1 MAYQVLARKSRPQDF
16 SSVVGQSSVV
26 TALRN
31 ALSEERVAQAYLF
44 AGIRGVG
51 KTSVARVFAKALNCE
66 NGPGADP
73 CNECTTCTEITKG
86 SDLDVIEVD
95 AATYS
100 KVEQVR
106 ELTESLQYGPAR
118 DRYKV
123 VVIDEIHRLSRQAFD
138 ALLKIVEEPPERI
151 VFIFATT
158 EIDAVPATI
167 LSRCQEFHFRRV
179 AFGELSAHL
188 RRLCDSESITAS
200 DASLRLISRAAEG
213 SVRDAVA
220 LLDQLATFGAGT
232 IDDADAARLIG
243 GLDADFYQGLLVAIV
258 EGDGGTVCRG
268 VAKLE
273 EEGWDPRTAYTQL
286 LSYLRDALH
295 MALGASADEVDLP
308 EEQAKALGQV
318 AHEAGSENLLRI
330 LHLLLGSE
338 MTVRRSESGAL
349 AAEVAWLRAAELPK
363 LTRIEDLLSGIEPS
377 GGGGTR
383 GVGGP
388 GAGRG
393 GSSKAGARA
402 EAKSAVQ
409 KSAPQVEAEKKS
421 TAVAEIGEGISGPK
435 AAALAAAQAVAE
447 ASQTAPT
454 AAAVKT
460 APPEPKKP
468 EPKKPEPR
476 KPEPSAVTE
485 RSDSPAEAPTKSEQT
500 APPNRATA
508 EPEPQSAA
516 AVGEPAPAPAPQ
528 RAGQKQAA
536 PKEAVAQEPPIQ
548 KAGPSE
554 TANDSPPLE
563 AYEDEAYSSPP
574 GRSNEIIMP
583 REAVAAPVE
592 APNQAPAQASTD
604 EPAERAAQ
612 SRSKPAPNNGAA
624 AGETARLLEE
634 VGRRKQFLAA
644 HLAEA
649 KSLRLQGGRLEIA
662 VPADDTWLANS
673 LEREANRDA
682 LKESIAAVWGDGVTW
697 TLVSTGEDSVQSQ
710 KSNTPLDTQDDIM
723 TDPEVQTVLEL
734 FGGTVETTASNQ
746 EDEQA

>member
-66 NGPGADP
+66 RGPGSDP
-73 CNECTTCTEITKG
+73 CNECTTCLEITKG

-179 AFGELSAHL
+179 AFGVLAAHL
-188 RRLCDSESITAS
+188 RRLAESESITAS
-200 DASLRLISRAAEG
+200 DASLRLVARAAEG

-220 LLDQLATFGAGT
+220 LLDQLATFGSGT
-232 IDDADAARLIG
+232 IDDAEAARLIG
-243 GLDADFYQGLLVAIV
+243 GLDVDFYQSLLVAIV
-258 EGDGGTVCRG
+258 EGDGGTVCQA
-268 VAKLE
+268 VARLE
-273 EEGWDPRTAYTQL
+273 EEGWDPRTAYAQL
-286 LSYLRDALH
+286 LAYLRDALH
-295 MALGASADEVDLP
+295 MALGAAVEEVDLP
-308 EEQAKALGQV
+308 EEQATALGQV

-377 GGGGTR
+377 GGGSGQ
-383 GVGGP
+383 
-388 GAGRG
+388 GRG
-393 GSSKAGARA
+393 GRGRGSTGRSSSGGGRAGAREAAA
-402 EAKSAVQ
+402 EEPSASGSGAEQ
-409 KSAPQVEAEKKS
+409 RHTARPQAEQPHTDESAPV
-421 TAVAEIGEGISGPK
+421 GPK
-435 AAALAAAQAVAE
+435 AAALAAAKAAAE
-447 ASQTAPT
+447 ASHQVNTKPAPRQAPTEKRQPTADRRPPKAPRASAPAPESTSGEARPQTATSGEKADSAAEAPT
-454 AAAVKT
+454 AAQ
-460 APPEPKKP
+460 
-468 EPKKPEPR
+468 
-476 KPEPSAVTE
+476 PSFTE
-485 RSDSPAEAPTKSEQT
+485 AKAPTK
-500 APPNRATA
+500 
-508 EPEPQSAA
+508 PEAKAA
-516 AVGEPAPAPAPQ
+516 A
-528 RAGQKQAA
+528 
-536 PKEAVAQEPPIQ
+536 PIASS
-548 KAGPSE
+548 KPD
-554 TANDSPPLE
+554 DSPPLE
-563 AYEDEAYSSPP
+563 AYEDEAYSASRP
-574 GRSNEIIMP
+574 GSAEVIVSADP
-583 REAVAAPVE
+583 EEEAE
-592 APNQAPAQASTD
+592 AQAL
-604 EPAERAAQ
+604 AEEQPKARISSA
-612 SRSKPAPNNGAA
+612 NGTGGA
-624 AGETARLLEE
+624 ETARLLEE

-644 HLAEA
+644 HLAQA
-649 KSLRLQGGRLEIA
+649 RSVRVLDGRLEIA

-673 LEREANRDA
+673 LERETNRTA
-682 LKESIAAVWGDGVTW
+682 LKESIAAVWKEDLAW
-697 TLVSTGEDSVQSQ
+697 TLVSTGENSVQAQ
-710 KSNTPLDTQDDIM
+710 KTTTQQDMQEDIM
-723 TDPEVQTVLEL
+723 SDPEVQTVLEL
-734 FGGTVETTASNQ
+734 FGGTVETHASDQ